1 MKKIM
6 VASVREGAGK
16 TSLIIGIAA
25 SAKFKYGF
33 IKPFGDRLVY
43 RRKKNWDYDCFLIR
57 NLWKLDAETE
67 SEEIT
72 LGFNHSKLRYVYN
85 RETIKEK
92 LSEMAETAGAGKDF
106 LFIEGG
112 KTLSYGTSIFL
123 DSISMARHLGA
134 EIVFVVSGDDDTI
147 IDDITYIKN
156 HADLDDMNFKGVILN
171 KVQDVE
177 NFTNFYL
184 KGIQDMN
191 VPVLGIVPY
200 KELLTFSSVDYL
212 AKKIAAKVIAGEN
225 GLKNIV
231 KNIFVGAM
239 STSLALRNPLFNK
252 PQKLLITSGDRV
264 DMILAA
270 LDSDTAGIILT
281 NNILPPS
288 KIISQASEKD
298 IPLLLVESDTFEVAK
313 QTDRMEALLTEDSR
327 DKISTLIQLVEQHVK
342 VDQILK

>member
-1 MKKIM
+1 MRKIL
-6 VASVREGAGK
+6 VASIREGAGK

-33 IKPFGDRLVY
+33 LKPFGDRLVY

-57 NLWKLDAETE
+57 NLWKLDTETE

-85 RETIKEK
+85 QGTTKEK
-92 LSEMAETAGAGKDF
+92 LLEMAETAGSDKDF

-123 DSISMARHLGA
+123 DSISMARQLEA
-134 EIVFVVSGDDDTI
+134 KIIFVVSGDDDTI

-156 HADLDDMNFKGVILN
+156 HTDLKGLDFGGVILN
-171 KVQDVE
+171 KIQDVE
-177 NFTNFYL
+177 NFSNFYL
-184 KGIQDMN
+184 KGILDMN
-191 VPVLGIVPY
+191 VPVLGIIPQ
-200 KELLTFSSVDYL
+200 KELLTFFSVDYL
-212 AKKIAAKVIAGEN
+212 SKKIAAKVIAGEN

-239 STSLALRNPLFNK
+239 STNRALRNPLFAK

-288 KIISQASEKD
+288 KIISLASEKD

-313 QTDRMEALLTEDSR
+313 QTDRMEALLTEDSQE
-327 DKISTLIQLVEQHVK
+327 KISTLVQLVKEHVK
-342 VDQILK
+342 VGQILK

>member
-1 MKKIM
+1 MKKIL

-16 TSLIIGIAA
+16 TSLIVGIAA

-33 IKPFGDRLVY
+33 LKPFGDRLVY

-57 NLWKLDAETE
+57 NLWKLDTETE
-67 SEEIT
+67 SEDIT

-85 RETIKEK
+85 RESIKEK
-92 LSEMAETAGAGKDF
+92 LLEMANIAGAGKDY

-134 EIVFVVSGDDDTI
+134 KIIFVVSGDDDTI

-156 HADLDDMNFKGVILN
+156 HADLKDMDFGGVILN

-177 NFTNFYL
+177 NFSNFYL
-184 KGIQDMN
+184 KGISDMN
-191 VPVLGIVPY
+191 VPVLGILPY
-200 KELLTFSSVDYL
+200 MDQLTFFSVDYL

-239 STSLALRNPLFNK
+239 STNRALRNPLFNK
-252 PQKLLITSGDRV
+252 PQKLLITSGDRI
-264 DMILAA
+264 DMILAS
-270 LDSDTAGIILT
+270 LESDTSGIILT

-288 KIISQASEKD
+288 NIISRASEKD

-313 QTDRMEALLTEDSR
+313 QTDKIEALLTEDSPE
-327 DKISTLIQLVEQHVK
+327 KINTLIQLVKQHLK
-342 VDQILK
+342 LEQILN